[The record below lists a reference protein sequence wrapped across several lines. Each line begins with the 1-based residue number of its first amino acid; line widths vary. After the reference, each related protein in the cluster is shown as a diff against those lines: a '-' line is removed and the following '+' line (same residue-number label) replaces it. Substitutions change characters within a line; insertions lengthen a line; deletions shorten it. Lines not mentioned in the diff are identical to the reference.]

1 MDQSADRLYTAAE
14 MHELSKTR
22 EGRRLLTA
30 YFTSARVA
38 HAMQRIFE
46 MLDVVPDAATQQR
59 CCQYMYDAMLRV
71 PIDDVL
77 EWCQQVVVWKNEEY
91 HEGNC

>member
-1 MDQSADRLYTAAE
+1 
-14 MHELSKTR
+14 
-22 EGRRLLTA
+22 
-30 YFTSARVA
+30 
-38 HAMQRIFE
+38 MQRIFE

-59 CCQYMYDAMLRV
+59 CCQYMYDALLRV

-77 EWCQQVVVWKNEEY
+77 EWCQQVVVWKKEEY